1 MIKSTLL
8 AFTVLISVLGL
19 AFAVFLY
26 ANAIPATSIE
36 LASVAKDTS
45 FYVGANHSQRGEGST
60 ISIRVVGQ
68 LDDSTANILVTYP
81 DNIDATLVPI
91 RASVEKDQIDQLWV
105 SDFYNRRAKIT
116 FLHKSVQH
124 GHLRLQVHFSY
135 PPTSWGYRQ
144 TNRGWVKA
152 K

>member
-1 MIKSTLL
+1 MIKSALL
-8 AFTVLISVLGL
+8 AFTVLIGVLGL
-19 AFAVFLY
+19 AFAIFLY

-45 FYVGANHSQRGEGST
+45 FYVGANRSQRGQGST
-60 ISIRVVGQ
+60 ISIRAVGQ
-68 LDDSTANILVTYP
+68 LDDSTAYVLVTYP
-81 DNIDATLVPI
+81 DNSDDTLVPI
-91 RASVEKDQIDQLWV
+91 RGSLKKGRIDQLWV

-124 GHLRLQVHFSY
+124 GHLRLQVNFSY
-135 PPTSWGYRQ
+135 PPTSWGYQQ
-144 TNRGWVKA
+144 TDRGWVKA